1 MKIEST
7 DYSKRSERIA
17 RGDGFPQTLARKTIG
32 YLGALIIIFI
42 FWHIAAVLIN
52 SPALPTPLATIPMLS
67 TYASQLAPDF
77 CVSFYRVVIAM
88 MIGTVIAVPL
98 GLAIGRSP
106 RLDALIAPL
115 LYILYPIPKIVL
127 LPVLLV
133 LLGLA
138 DAPKIVLIA
147 LTIFFQV
154 LVTVRDAAKAVPD
167 AAITSVRSLGASR
180 LDVYFN
186 VVVPASLPELFTALR
201 ISSGTAVA
209 ILFFA
214 EAIAGS
220 TGLGYFIVDS
230 WAMINYPRMFAG
242 IIAMA
247 LLGVVLYEIFE
258 ILERRL
264 TRWRRA

>member
-1 MKIEST
+1 M
-7 DYSKRSERIA
+7 RR
-17 RGDGFPQTLARKTIG
+17 LWG
-32 YLGALIIIFI
+32 YLASIVVILL
-42 FWHIAAVLIN
+42 FWQVAAVLID
-52 SPALPTPLATIPMLS
+52 SPALPTPIATFPMLVKF
-67 TYASQLAPDF
+67 APQLAPDF
-77 CVSFYRVVIAM
+77 LVSLYRVLISM
-88 MIGTVIAVPL
+88 IIGTVLAMPL

-106 RLDALIAPL
+106 RLDTLFAPL

-154 LVTVRDAAKAVPD
+154 SVTVRDAAKAVPEG
-167 AAITSVRSLGASR
+167 AVLSIRSLGASR
-180 LDVYFN
+180 VDVFTH

-247 LLGVVLYEIFE
+247 VLGVVLYECFDL
-258 ILERRL
+258 LERRL
-264 TRWRRA
+264 TRWRNT

>member
-1 MKIEST
+1 M
-7 DYSKRSERIA
+7 RR
-17 RGDGFPQTLARKTIG
+17 LIG
-32 YLGALIIIFI
+32 YIVALFVILAG
-42 FWHIAAVLIN
+42 WHLTALALN
-52 SPALPTPLATIPMLS
+52 SPALPTPIQTLPMLQKF
-67 TYASQLAPDF
+67 APQLAPDF
-77 CVSFYRVVIAM
+77 LVSFYRVVVAM
-88 MIGTVIAVPL
+88 VLGTVVAMPL
-98 GLAIGRSP
+98 GLAVGRSP
-106 RLDALIAPL
+106 RLDAFLAPI

-147 LTIFFQV
+147 ITIFFQV
-154 LVTVRDAAKAVPD
+154 LVTVRDAAKAVPVG
-167 AAITSVRSLGASR
+167 AVLSVRSLGASR
-180 LDVYFN
+180 LNIFTH

-214 EAIAGS
+214 EAIAGQ

-242 IIAMA
+242 IILMA
-247 LLGVVLYEIFE
+247 LLGVVLYEIFDFA
-258 ILERRL
+258 ERRL
-264 TRWRRA
+264 TRWRRVL

>member
-1 MKIEST
+1 M
-7 DYSKRSERIA
+7 RRL
-17 RGDGFPQTLARKTIG
+17 LA
-32 YLGALIIIFI
+32 YLAALAVILLG
-42 FWHIAAVLIN
+42 WHLTALALD
-52 SPALPTPLATIPMLS
+52 SPALPTPLATLPML
-67 TYASQLAPDF
+67 YRFAPQLAPDF
-77 CVSFYRVVIAM
+77 LVSIYRVVLAM
-88 MIGTVIAVPL
+88 LLGTVIAMPL
-98 GLAIGRSP
+98 GLAVGRSP
-106 RLDALIAPL
+106 RLDALLAPL

-154 LVTVRDAAKAVPD
+154 LVTVRDAAKAVPP
-167 AAITSVRSLGASR
+167 AAVLSVRSLGASR
-180 LDVYFN
+180 LDVFTN
-186 VVVPASLPELFTALR
+186 VVIPASLPELFTALR

-214 EAIAGS
+214 EAIAGN

-242 IIAMA
+242 IIVMA
-247 LLGVVLYEIFE
+247 LLGVVLYELFD
-258 ILERRL
+258 LAERHL
-264 TRWRRA
+264 TRWRQKR

>member
-1 MKIEST
+1 MIV
-7 DYSKRSERIA
+7 
-17 RGDGFPQTLARKTIG
+17 RKLIG
-32 YLGALIIIFI
+32 YTGALAVILLA
-42 FWHIAAVLIN
+42 WHIAAVLID
-52 SPALPTPLATIPMLS
+52 SPALPTPVATIPMLA

-77 CVSFYRVVIAM
+77 GISLYRVVVAM
-88 MIGTVIAVPL
+88 ALGTVLAVPL
-98 GLAIGRSP
+98 GLAVGRSP
-106 RLDALIAPL
+106 RLDALMAPL

-154 LVTVRDAAKAVPD
+154 LVTVRDAAKAVPE

-247 LLGVVLYEIFE
+247 LLGVVLYELFE
-258 ILERRL
+258 VIEQRL
-264 TRWRRA
+264 TCWRRA

>member
-1 MKIEST
+1 M
-7 DYSKRSERIA
+7 
-17 RGDGFPQTLARKTIG
+17 RKLLG
-32 YLGALIIIFI
+32 YLASILVILLFWQLAAL
-42 FWHIAAVLIN
+42 LID
-52 SPALPTPLATIPMLS
+52 SPALPTPLATFPMLVR
-67 TYASQLAPDF
+67 YASQLAPDF
-77 CVSFYRVVIAM
+77 LISLYRVLVAM
-88 MIGTVIAVPL
+88 AIGTVLAMPL

-106 RLDALIAPL
+106 RLDTLFAPL

-154 LVTVRDAAKAVPD
+154 SVTVRDAAKAVPEG
-167 AAITSVRSLGASR
+167 AVLSIRSLGASR
-180 LDVYFN
+180 LDVFTH

-247 LLGVVLYEIFE
+247 LLGVVLYEAFDV
-258 ILERRL
+258 LERRL
-264 TRWRRA
+264 TRWRMV

>member
-1 MKIEST
+1 VGAI
-7 DYSKRSERIA
+7 
-17 RGDGFPQTLARKTIG
+17 
-32 YLGALIIIFI
+32 ALILVG
-42 FWHIAAVLIN
+42 WHLTALLIG
-52 SPALPTPLATIPMLS
+52 SPALPTPVATIPVLVQF
-67 TYASQLAPDF
+67 ASQIAPDF
-77 CVSFYRVVIAM
+77 LISLYRVVIAM
-88 MIGTVIAVPL
+88 VLGTVLAVPI
-98 GLAIGRSP
+98 GLAVGRSP
-106 RLDALIAPL
+106 RLDAVLAPL

-154 LVTVRDAAKAVPD
+154 LVTVRDAAKAVPN
-167 AAITSVRSLGASR
+167 AAVLSVRSLGASR
-180 LDVYFN
+180 LDVYTH

-247 LLGVVLYEIFE
+247 VLGVVLYELFD
-258 ILERRL
+258 LAERKL
-264 TRWRRA
+264 TRWKA

>member
-1 MKIEST
+1 MPES
-7 DYSKRSERIA
+7 KGGRVQARSL
-17 RGDGFPQTLARKTIG
+17 RGALLRLVG
-32 YLGALIIIFI
+32 YLIALLVILAGWQLTSIIID
-42 FWHIAAVLIN
+42 
-52 SPALPTPLATIPMLS
+52 SPALPTPIASIDML
-67 TYASQLAPDF
+67 LRFAPQILPHLGI
-77 CVSFYRVVIAM
+77 SFYRVVVSMLLGTAIAM
-88 MIGTVIAVPL
+88 PL

-106 RLDALIAPL
+106 RLDTILAPF

-138 DAPKIVLIA
+138 DAPKIVLIT

-154 LVTVRDAAKAVPD
+154 LVTVRDSAKVVPE
-167 AAITSVRSLGASR
+167 AAILSVRSLGATR
-180 LDVYFN
+180 WQVYRH
-186 VVVPASLPELFTALR
+186 VVVPACMPELFTALR

-230 WAMINYPRMFAG
+230 WAMIAYPRMFAG

-247 LLGVVLYEIFE
+247 LMGVLFYEI
-258 ILERRL
+258 IDALERHI
-264 TRWRRA
+264 TRWR

>member
-1 MKIEST
+1 M
-7 DYSKRSERIA
+7 A
-17 RGDGFPQTLARKTIG
+17 RRALG
-32 YLGALIIIFI
+32 YLAALVFIIML
-42 FWHIAAVLIN
+42 WLVLALVID
-52 SPALPTPLATIPMLS
+52 SPALPTPFETVPMLVQ
-67 TYASQLAPDF
+67 YAGQLGPDF
-77 CVSFYRVVIAM
+77 LVSLYRVVVAIL
-88 MIGTVIAVPL
+88 IGTVLAMPL

-106 RLDALIAPL
+106 RLDAVLGPV
-115 LYILYPIPKIVL
+115 LYILYPIPKIVF
-127 LPVLLV
+127 LPILLV

-154 LVTVRDAAKAVPD
+154 LITVRDAAKAVPEE
-167 AAITSVRSLGASR
+167 AVLSVRSLGANR
-180 LDVYFN
+180 FDVFRH

-230 WAMINYPRMFAG
+230 WALLNYPRMFAG
-242 IIAMA
+242 IVAMA
-247 LLGVVLYEIFE
+247 VLGVILYEVFD

-264 TRWRRA
+264 ARWR

>member
-1 MKIEST
+1 MRRFVS
-7 DYSKRSERIA
+7 YM
-17 RGDGFPQTLARKTIG
+17 LALVVIL
-32 YLGALIIIFI
+32 LGWHLTSLAL
-42 FWHIAAVLIN
+42 N
-52 SPALPTPLATIPMLS
+52 SPALPTPVQTLPMLQKF
-67 TYASQLAPDF
+67 APQLAPDF
-77 CVSFYRVVIAM
+77 FISFYRVIAAM
-88 MIGTVIAVPL
+88 FLGTVIAMPL
-98 GLAIGRSP
+98 GLAVGRSP
-106 RLDALIAPL
+106 RLDALLAPI

-147 LTIFFQV
+147 ITIFFQV
-154 LVTVRDAAKAVPD
+154 LVTVRDAAKAVPMG
-167 AAITSVRSLGASR
+167 AVLSVRSLGASR
-180 LDVYFN
+180 LDIFAH
-186 VVVPASLPELFTALR
+186 VVVPSSLPDLFTALR

-242 IIAMA
+242 IILMA
-247 LLGVVLYEIFE
+247 LLGVVLYEAFDFA
-258 ILERRL
+258 ERRL
-264 TRWRRA
+264 TRWRNG

>member
-1 MKIEST
+1 MN
-7 DYSKRSERIA
+7 RV
-17 RGDGFPQTLARKTIG
+17 LG
-32 YLGALIIIFI
+32 YLASIFI
-42 FWHIAAVLIN
+42 ILLFWQVAALLIS
-52 SPALPTPLATIPMLS
+52 SPALPTPLATFPMFARF
-67 TYASQLAPDF
+67 ASQLAPDF
-77 CVSFYRVVIAM
+77 LISLYRVLVAM
-88 MIGTVIAVPL
+88 LIGTVIAMPL

-106 RLDALIAPL
+106 RLDALFAPL

-133 LLGLA
+133 LLGLG
-138 DAPKIVLIA
+138 DAPKVVLIA

-154 LVTVRDAAKAVPD
+154 SVTVRDAAKAVPE
-167 AAITSVRSLGASR
+167 AAILSIRSLGASR
-180 LDVYFN
+180 FDVFAH
-186 VVVPASLPELFTALR
+186 VVVPATLPELFTALR

-247 LLGVVLYEIFE
+247 LLGVVLYECFDL
-258 ILERRL
+258 LERRL
-264 TRWRRA
+264 TRWRRAQGSARFLLV